1 MKKYLIVLSFIML
14 SSSSFAFMSGID
26 ESRDSQGELVFIG
39 AHIPL
44 APAGMMNAGYLKI
57 TNSSDDDIEF
67 EKFTSPVYDSVM
79 VHDTKH
85 DGDIAKMTHVDALI
99 VPANSTIEL
108 KPGGMHLMLMGPR
121 RDINAGEEILMI
133 GLGLNGKRYMVKF
146 LVVDPRV
153 ESHHH

>member
-1 MKKYLIVLSFIML
+1 
-14 SSSSFAFMSGID
+14 
-26 ESRDSQGELVFIG
+26 
-39 AHIPL
+39 
-44 APAGMMNAGYLKI
+44 
-57 TNSSDDDIEF
+57 
-67 EKFTSPVYDSVM
+67 M